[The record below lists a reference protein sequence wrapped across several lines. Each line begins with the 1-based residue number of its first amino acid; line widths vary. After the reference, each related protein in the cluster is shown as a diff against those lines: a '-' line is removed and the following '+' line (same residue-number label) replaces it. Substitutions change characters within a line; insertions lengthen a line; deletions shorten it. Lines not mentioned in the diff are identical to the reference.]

1 MWWIAIG
8 AVFWVLVA
16 MMVALLIGQV
26 ISHADLEDEAV
37 ALRRQSREPNLR
49 LLR

>member
-8 AVFWVLVA
+8 AVLWVLVA
-16 MMVALLIGQV
+16 MVGAMLIGRV

-37 ALRRQSREPNLR
+37 ALRQQSREPNLR